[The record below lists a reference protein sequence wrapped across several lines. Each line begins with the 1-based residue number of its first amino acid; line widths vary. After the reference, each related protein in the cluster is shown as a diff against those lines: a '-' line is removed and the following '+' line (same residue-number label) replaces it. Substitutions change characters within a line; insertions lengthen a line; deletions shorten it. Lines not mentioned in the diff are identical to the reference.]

1 MDSFWPDPG
10 DNHPPGADLEAEG
23 EDPDMTPTHTKTVFV
38 VEDDPG
44 VRALLE
50 KVLSTFYILRT
61 FESGREAL
69 NALQT
74 LTPDVLLTDLEVPDI
89 AGEDLAWVAGQ
100 LAPQPRVVAMSGDR
114 RRLSRAARWAQA
126 TVPKPFAIPALI
138 GAIETE
144 DRVPA

>member
-1 MDSFWPDPG
+1 MKP
-10 DNHPPGADLEAEG
+10 NQA
-23 EDPDMTPTHTKTVFV
+23 KTVFV

-50 KVLSTFYILRT
+50 RVLGTFYILRT

-74 LTPDVLLTDLEVPDI
+74 RPPDVLLTDLELSDI
-89 AGEDLAWVAGQ
+89 CGEDLARAAGQ
-100 LAPQPRVVAMSGDR
+100 LTKTPRIVAMSGDR
-114 RRLSRAARWAQA
+114 RRLRRAAQWAQA

-138 GAIETE
+138 GAIEAE
-144 DRVPA
+144 DQLSPTTPTAVPATKQPHG